1 MNDTLLQNGIDL
13 MLYGMGSVLVF
24 LALLALATVFMSSMV
39 TRWFSEPEGLPDSA
53 PKAARSP
60 AKISAK
66 IDENT
71 MAAIKAAIEKHRARR
86 R

>member
-24 LALLALATVFMSSMV
+24 LALLALATVLMSSAV
-39 TRWFSEPEGLPDSA
+39 NRWFSEPEALPEA
-53 PKAARSP
+53 GPKAARPNAKASP
-60 AKISAK
+60 KV
-66 IDENT
+66 DDNT

>member
-1 MNDTLLQNGIDL
+1 MKDTLLQNGIDL

-24 LALLALATVFMSSMV
+24 LALLAASTVFMSRMV
-39 TRWFSEPEGLPDSA
+39 TRWFPEPEGLPDSG

-60 AKISAK
+60 TKTSAK
-66 IDENT
+66 VDENT